1 MADSDFEKIAMPIIR
16 LKIEHNEEHWNFNIF
31 IKNKTWPLLLNVL
44 YFLCTVEKWS
54 SRQPHK
60 LEIAGS
66 NPARATSEVEKW
78 LSR

>member
-44 YFLCTVEKWS
+44 YFLCLPRVKETK
-54 SRQPHK
+54 QTDNFI
-60 LEIAGS
+60 L
-66 NPARATSEVEKW
+66 SEW
-78 LSR
+78 